1 MKYAVWFLE
10 TLAVFIS
17 VYCFMRIMG
26 KRAVAQMNTFD
37 LIVVFLLGSMF
48 ASNMS
53 DGRNTWEVILT
64 GGFLVAIYLVASFLM
79 LNNKFR
85 QLVHIKPTVLVNRGN
100 INEPGLRQVRMT
112 VPELLGHLRL
122 KGYLSLADVEFAIM
136 EDVGDISVIP
146 KPDQT
151 PVTPKD
157 LNIEAT
163 PQSLPVPLIL
173 DGHWVDVNLI
183 YLNKSRQWVLAQLE
197 KQNIKPQDLR
207 KLTLVQWESDGTL
220 TVDWNDGTNPI
231 KKQ

>member
-1 MKYAVWFLE
+1 MWE
-10 TLAVFIS
+10 T
-17 VYCFMRIMG
+17 
-26 KRAVAQMNTFD
+26 
-37 LIVVFLLGSMF
+37 
-48 ASNMS
+48 
-53 DGRNTWEVILT
+53 
-64 GGFLVAIYLVASFLM
+64 
-79 LNNKFR
+79 
-85 QLVHIKPTVLVNRGN
+85 
-100 INEPGLRQVRMT
+100 
-112 VPELLGHLRL
+112 
-122 KGYLSLADVEFAIM
+122 YLSFR
-136 EDVGDISVIP
+136 